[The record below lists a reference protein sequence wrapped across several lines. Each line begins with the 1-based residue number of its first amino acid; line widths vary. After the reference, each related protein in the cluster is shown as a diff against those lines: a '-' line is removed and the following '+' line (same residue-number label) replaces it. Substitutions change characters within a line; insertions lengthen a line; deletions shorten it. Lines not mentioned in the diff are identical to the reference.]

1 MKKILILLL
10 LYFINCEKSDIANVG
25 LGGEFDVVLPGD
37 PSTGFKWYLDNM
49 SQLSKNKII
58 IPRDIS
64 SSGVGRY
71 LPSKNPKKGSKGI
84 FIFGFKAIKESENPV
99 IVRFVYKNKA
109 NKIKDQKIMKYRV
122 KK

>member
-1 MKKILILLL
+1 
-10 LYFINCEKSDIANVG
+10 
-25 LGGEFDVVLPGD
+25 
-37 PSTGFKWYLDNM
+37 M